1 MNILWM
7 KKEAGIIEIRPN
19 INSSITINIQNNPPR
34 GLIDIL
40 EKKYLNNDSILMRIY
55 NQDFRL
61 LCIA

>member
-1 MNILWM
+1 MSIPWM

-19 INSSITINIQNNPPR
+19 ISSSITINIQNNPPR

-40 EKKYLNNDSILMRIY
+40 EKKYLHNDSILMRIF